1 MFFHIVKTSN
11 SMLWIFFLTAEC
23 YKLLTS
29 SISTSRY
36 IISLIFWA
44 DKTKYQ
50 YSPNQRN
57 KENNPQ
63 QFIMQYSN
71 WQMIK
76 ATNVQQAGFR
86 VGYKHRMEF
95 THYTAMGRYTHIK
108 YMYIGQLKSDKNFIL
123 VFSSYGINSN
133 LQYKS
138 LGKQEVYI

>member
-1 MFFHIVKTSN
+1 MKSNAGFMFFHIVKTSN
-11 SMLWIFFLTAEC
+11 SMLWIFF
-23 YKLLTS
+23 KLQSVINFWHPLS
-29 SISTSRY
+29 QQVG
-36 IISLIFWA
+36 IISLIFCA

-86 VGYKHRMEF
+86 VGYKHHMEF

-108 YMYIGQLKSDKNFIL
+108 YMYIGQLKSDKNSLL
-123 VFSSYGINSN
+123 VFSSYGIDGN
-133 LQYKS
+133 
-138 LGKQEVYI
+138 

>member
-1 MFFHIVKTSN
+1 MQALCFFILSKLQIVCYG
-11 SMLWIFFLTAEC
+11 FFLTAEC

-44 DKTKYQ
+44 DKTEYQ

-86 VGYKHRMEF
+86 VGYKHHMEF
-95 THYTAMGRYTHIK
+95 THYTAMGRYMHPYKVHVYWPVKKWQEFLT
-108 YMYIGQLKSDKNFIL
+108 G
-123 VFSSYGINSN
+123 VFVIWHRR
-133 LQYKS
+133 
-138 LGKQEVYI
+138 